1 MKTLILLVGAIAL
14 AQAQK
19 AFDTPEAAAQALIDA
34 AAKNDTAQLAEI
46 FGPQGKSLLTSGNPE
61 QDKAEREEFASIAK
75 GKHMLE
81 KDSMNLDRMILAV
94 GSEDWPYPV
103 PLVRTNGKWMFDSS
117 MGEMSMQARRI
128 GANELDAIEVCA
140 GYVGTQEEYAKQHGT
155 HYADT
160 LAALGS
166 QVPKEFVEATG
177 PHPKPYHGYYYLVLK
192 AQGPSAPGGQS
203 NYMTSKSMTGGFAL
217 VAWPADYGVSGVH
230 TFIVSR
236 DGIIFEKDM
245 GASPS
250 KTTTRVTR
258 FDPDKTWVPVN

>member
-1 MKTLILLVGAIAL
+1 MKTLILFVGAIAL

-19 AFDTPEAAAQALIDA
+19 AFDTPEAAAAALIDA

-46 FGPQGKSLLTSGNPE
+46 FGPQGKSLLTSGNAE
-61 QDKAEREEFASIAK
+61 QDKAERQEFSSIAK
-75 GKHMLE
+75 GKHELQ
-81 KDSMNLDRMILAV
+81 KDSMNSDRMILSV

-103 PLVRTNGKWMFDSS
+103 PIVKTNGKWMFDSS

-155 HYADT
+155 HYAPT
-160 LAALGS
+160 IQALSG
-166 QVPKEFVEATG
+166 QVPKEFTEATG
-177 PHPKPYHGYYYLVLK
+177 SHPKPYHGYYFAVLK
-192 AQGPSAPGGQS
+192 AQGPNAPGGQS
-203 NYMTSKSMTGGFAL
+203 NYTTSKTMTGGFAL

-236 DGIIFEKDM
+236 DGIIYERDM
-245 GASPS
+245 GRPGN
-250 KTTTRVTR
+250 KTAAPVTR
-258 FDPDKTWVPVN
+258 YDPDNTWGPVN